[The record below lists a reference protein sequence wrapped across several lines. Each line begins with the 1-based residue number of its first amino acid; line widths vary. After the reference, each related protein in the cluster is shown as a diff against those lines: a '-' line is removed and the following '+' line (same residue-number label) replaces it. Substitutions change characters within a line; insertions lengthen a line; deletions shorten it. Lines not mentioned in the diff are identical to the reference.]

1 MQLSVIKLYY
11 RKNGDLNLK
20 YSAAIDLSGKF
31 AGFALAETT
40 SGKILL
46 SEHKAMQGRSSSS
59 LTNWILELMSKFD
72 VSPAKIDKWSV
83 GSGPGSFTGMRLVA
97 ALITGMTMRRDDV
110 ETRCVPSA
118 LALANATDL
127 TEGDKVATIFD
138 GRNKEILLFE
148 LIKQNNELIPS
159 GKTKVL
165 NQKQAKEFFAGNS
178 YPQITA
184 LDYEKDNIEAIM
196 PSEEFKKIHWAEHLA
211 FEKLIE
217 CKYKDFDNDLTA
229 LVYIRPAVFS

>member
-1 MQLSVIKLYY
+1 
-11 RKNGDLNLK
+11 LK

-31 AGFALAETT
+31 AGFALAETV

-46 SEHKAMQGRSSSS
+46 SEHKAMQGRSSST
-59 LTNWILELMSKFD
+59 LCDWILKLMAGFE
-72 VSPAKIDKWSV
+72 VTPAQIDKWTV

-97 ALITGMTMRRDDV
+97 ALITGMTIGRNDV
-110 ETRCVPSA
+110 KARCVPSA
-118 LALANATDL
+118 IALANAEEL
-127 TEGDKVATIFD
+127 NEGDKAATVFD

-148 LIKQNNELIPS
+148 LIKKDGELIPS

-165 NQKQAKEFFAGNS
+165 NQKQAKEFFLENS
-178 YPQITA
+178 YSQIAA
-184 LDYEKDNIEAIM
+184 LDYETTNIEAVI
-196 PSEEFKKIHWAEHLA
+196 PSEAFAKINWSEHLA

>member
-1 MQLSVIKLYY
+1 M
-11 RKNGDLNLK
+11 K

-31 AGFALAETT
+31 AGFALAETV

-46 SEHKAMQGRSSSS
+46 SEHKAMRGRGSSGLSD
-59 LTNWILELMSKFD
+59 WILELMSKFEIT
-72 VSPAKIDKWSV
+72 PAQIDRWTV

-97 ALITGMTMRRDDV
+97 ALVTGMAMGRDNV
-110 ETRCVPSA
+110 KTRCVPGAVA
-118 LALANATDL
+118 LGGAVEVA
-127 TEGDKVATIFD
+127 EGEKVATVFD

-148 LIKQNNELIPS
+148 LLKQYGELTPS

-165 NQKQAKEFFAGNS
+165 NYEEAQIFFAENH
-178 YPQITA
+178 YQHIVA
-184 LDYEKDNIEAIM
+184 LDYDTVNIEAVLQ
-196 PSEEFKKIHWAEHLA
+196 PEEFAKIHWVKHLA

-217 CKYKDFDNDLTA
+217 CKYKDFDNDLTD

>member
-1 MQLSVIKLYY
+1 M
-11 RKNGDLNLK
+11 K

-31 AGFALAETT
+31 AGFALAESL

-46 SEHKAMQGRSSSS
+46 SEHKAMQGRSSSTLS
-59 LTNWILELMSKFD
+59 NWMLELMSKFEIT
-72 VSPAKIDKWSV
+72 PAQIDKWTV

-97 ALITGMTMRRDDV
+97 ALITGMTMGRNDV
-110 ETRCVPSA
+110 KTRCVPSA
-118 LALANATDL
+118 LALANADNL
-127 TEGDKVATIFD
+127 NEGDKVATIFD

-148 LIKQNNELIPS
+148 LMKQAGELIPS

-165 NQKQAKEFFAGNS
+165 NQEQAQEFFAKNS
-178 YPQITA
+178 YPQIVA
-184 LDYEKDNIEAIM
+184 LDYDSSNIKAVM
-196 PSEEFKKIHWAEHLA
+196 PPGKSAEIDWIEHLS

-217 CKYKDFDNDLTA
+217 CRYKDFDNDLTA